1 MATKTGGQVDIV
13 DPAEVNKN
21 LQNIFSDDSVAR
33 DVVVNLYLPNGFIIS
48 KSTVGLDEWACTNN
62 LSGKIYAKK
71 LGSINSDTNLIVPFE
86 LDPNYNDKQPSR
98 VSFQLQ
104 IKYTRVEDG
113 KTLLRVCSRV
123 LPTTLN
129 LKEAD
134 ERADLEVIGLHA
146 IRCTAQ
152 TAQTGNYTSA
162 RLQNYALLHLMRRL
176 VRVVKDKEDAAEV
189 LKKYITHNSKFERKM
204 YLEQAAEIAHGK
216 EWDDTAGQKEETATA
231 GLGFLS
237 SFTSLF
243 SSPSSPA
250 REEIP
255 IPAPPPTAQFS
266 QQRANRTDDVSNLL
280 WNMRGANML

>member
-1 MATKTGGQVDIV
+1 LLTQRRSIKIYKTF
-13 DPAEVNKN
+13 
-21 LQNIFSDDSVAR
+21 FSDDSVAR
-33 DVVVNLYLPNGFIIS
+33 DVVVNLYLPNGFIMS
-48 KSTVGLDEWACTNN
+48 KSTVELDEWACTNN

-86 LDPNYNDKQPSR
+86 LDPNYNDKQPSS

-129 LKEAD
+129 LQEAD

-146 IRCTAQ
+146 VRCTAQ
-152 TAQTGNYTSA
+152 TAQKGNYTSA

-176 VRVVKDKEDAAEV
+176 SRVAKDKEDASEV
-189 LKKYITHNSKFERKM
+189 LKKYLTHNSKFERKM
-204 YLEQAAEIAHGK
+204 YLEQATEISQGK
-216 EWDDTAGQKEETATA
+216 EWDDTVGQQEEPEPS
-231 GLGFLS
+231 GFLS

-243 SSPSSPA
+243 SSSL
-250 REEIP
+250 
-255 IPAPPPTAQFS
+255 APPRVESVPSAPSQPPSAQFS